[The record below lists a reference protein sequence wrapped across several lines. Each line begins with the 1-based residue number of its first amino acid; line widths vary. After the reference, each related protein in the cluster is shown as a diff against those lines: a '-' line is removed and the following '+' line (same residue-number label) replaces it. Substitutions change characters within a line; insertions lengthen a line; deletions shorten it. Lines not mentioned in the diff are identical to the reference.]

1 MTDREVRKVLRVTKA
16 EQAKRAEAIRLRE
29 HYALVVYELMAE
41 GESAIRFG

>member
-16 EQAKRAEAIRLRE
+16 EQAKRAEARRLHE
-29 HYALVVYELMAE
+29 HFAQVVYELKAE